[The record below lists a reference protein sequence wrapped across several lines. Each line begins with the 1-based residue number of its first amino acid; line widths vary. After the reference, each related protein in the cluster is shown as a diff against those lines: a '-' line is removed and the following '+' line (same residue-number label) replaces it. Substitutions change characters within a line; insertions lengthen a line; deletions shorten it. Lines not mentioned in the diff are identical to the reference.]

1 MIRDKKEK
9 TFLVVVALFVTVVLI
24 GTSIKSCVDNRVNS
38 LLTVQDF
45 EEYATTESGKAGE
58 KTMEYTFTKVNDEE
72 KIWGT
77 SKICDIY
84 SYLEAENQALAYG
97 QMLTLF
103 GEPLYTTENLEN
115 QYSYVI
121 EATDSTGNVL
131 YLNAYSGPSGPSV
144 GGPDGAGDAANAL
157 AQYIKAAA
165 PSDYEYEGYYMDVPC
180 KVKMGVKDGKPYTE
194 EEILNLS
201 DEEFVELY
209 NKLYG
214 LE

>member
-1 MIRDKKEK
+1 MTRDKKEK
-9 TFLVVVALFVTVVLI
+9 TFLIVVVLI
-24 GTSIKSCVDNRVNS
+24 VVIVVIATSIKSCVDGTVNS

-45 EEYATTESGKAGE
+45 EEAATTESGKAGE
-58 KTMEYTFTKVNDEE
+58 KTMEYTFAKINDEE

-84 SYLEAENQALAYG
+84 EIFEYDKQPFAYG

-121 EATDSTGNVL
+121 EATDSAGNVL
-131 YLNAYSGPSGPSV
+131 YLSVYSGPSGPSI
-144 GGPDGAGDAANAL
+144 GGSAGADDAAKAL
-157 AQYIKAAA
+157 VQYIRAAA
-165 PSDYEYEGYYMDVPC
+165 PSDYDYEGYYMDAPC
-180 KVKMGVKDGKPYTE
+180 KVKMGVKNGESYME
-194 EEILNLS
+194 EEMLDLT